1 MSGVNWVAFKNHAL
15 VLAEPI
21 LEPFL
26 GYSGATNIVF
36 KVLHMGHNPRNCY
49 LPPNCGVLGVVRLHV
64 ITHGGTPPLPS
75 QVTLLIVS
83 EEVAAF
89 IFSDSQLSY
98 SILSQCLSFRVPA
111 GKWKD
116 KSTWLNMNVRGW
128 GLEACMNIAC
138 VMQFPHM
145 PHLAQI
151 CCCLESHKN
160 QPRLTGSGSPE
171 LGFQNI
177 GDAASKAKNEMHWED
192 IFDIFC
198 HGQISM
204 IWGGQLRI

>member
-1 MSGVNWVAFKNHAL
+1 MPWVVLKIKSHAL
-15 VLAEPI
+15 VIAEPI

-36 KVLHMGHNPRNCY
+36 KALHMGHNPPRL
-49 LPPNCGVLGVVRLHV
+49 LPPPQLRCFRSRQVTCHNSW
-64 ITHGGTPPLPS
+64 GGHHPPLPS

-89 IFSDSQLSY
+89 IFSDSQLSD

-128 GLEACMNIAC
+128 GLEARMNIAC

-151 CCCLESHKN
+151 CCCLERRGVTRIS
-160 QPRLTGSGSPE
+160 QGS
-171 LGFQNI
+171 LGRGARN
-177 GDAASKAKNEMHWED
+177 
-192 IFDIFC
+192 
-198 HGQISM
+198 
-204 IWGGQLRI
+204 